1 MNYVIEI
8 TKNRAKP
15 CEIFFIEIREGE
27 FIVSEK
33 TYGVCVLRKY
43 KRGAVA
49 GIETHVERRA
59 SISHTNPEIDRSKSS
74 KNYDLNGR
82 FDETFKSIL
91 KSRVEQ
97 TQAKGY
103 DRKNGVVVCELL
115 FSASPSFFE
124 GKSDDEIRQYFQ
136 RCYDFASEKYG
147 KENIIS
153 SMVHLDEKTPHMHLC
168 FAPIV
173 QKNGEYKFCANDLF
187 NHKLE
192 KLQDE
197 VQEKVFSKYNLDRG
211 ELKKTHLETLDW
223 KIQQYTRKKEELEQ
237 QISELENTR
246 DNSVLYKLQ
255 RDLKKTQQMLSK
267 MFEVIESDPELMKHY
282 KDVAQELERRESQ
295 NKNDRAIE

>member
-1 MNYVIEI
+1 MSYVIEI

-27 FIVSEK
+27 FIMSEK

-43 KRGAVA
+43 KRGAVS

-59 SISHTNPEIDRSKSS
+59 TISHTNPEIDRSKSN

-82 FDETFKSIL
+82 FNETFKSIL

-115 FSASPSFFE
+115 FSASPSFFD
-124 GKSDDEIRQYFQ
+124 GKTDDEVRQYFQ
-136 RCYDFASEKYG
+136 QCYDFAAQKYG

-153 SMVHLDEKTPHMHLC
+153 AMVHLDEKTPHMHLC

-173 QKNGEYKFCANDLF
+173 QKNNGEYKFCANDLF
-187 NHKLE
+187 NHKME
-192 KLQDE
+192 ELQDQ
-197 VQEKVFSKYNLDRG
+197 VQEQVFSKYNMKRG

-237 QISELENTR
+237 QISELENTK
-246 DNSVLYKLQ
+246 DNNMLYKLQ
-255 RDLKKTQQMLSK
+255 RDLRKTQQMLSK
-267 MFEVIESDPELMKHY
+267 MFEVIESDPELLKHY
-282 KDVAQELERRESQ
+282 KEVAKELERRQKENS
-295 NKNDRAIE
+295 NELKL